1 MWYNSNIN
9 KKKKGEVFV
18 NYPTPKGGGLLA
30 YIFMKNTKMTN
41 NTLQLNTFNYCGQPN
56 SFYWSVNFVVPT
68 FNYNRNLSEKE
79 ILII

>member
-1 MWYNSNIN
+1 
-9 KKKKGEVFV
+9 
-18 NYPTPKGGGLLA
+18 
-30 YIFMKNTKMTN
+30 MKNTKMIN
-41 NTLQLNTFNYCGQPN
+41 NKLQLNTFNYCGQPN